1 MQNILEYILFI
12 TLSYFFRFCG
22 LNFSRKFSYLLA
34 YLFFYLI
41 PIRKK
46 VVFENLHKAF
56 PEFDGDK
63 IKKIA
68 FGCYRNF
75 IISFIEIMYMPDMS
89 KEEII
94 NLLPLSNADLIKRK
108 YDEGKGVILL
118 SGHFGNWE
126 YIAASLSARVDIP
139 FHVVVKSQRNPFVNN
154 WMNKVR
160 TKWINK
166 IIPLGISIRQ
176 VYKELMNKNI
186 VAMVADQRGP
196 FEGIRVKFFGIN
208 TAVYSGPAMLAIK
221 TEAPIIYGLTI
232 RQPDYSYKVVLEEIE
247 LNNLPVNEE
256 ERIIEISQRHTSFLE
271 KFIKQYPEQWFW
283 MHKRWKY

>member
-1 MQNILEYILFI
+1 
-12 TLSYFFRFCG
+12 
-22 LNFSRKFSYLLA
+22 
-34 YLFFYLI
+34 
-41 PIRKK
+41 
-46 VVFENLHKAF
+46 VFENLNKVFSQLDAH
-56 PEFDGDK
+56 K

-68 FGCYRNF
+68 FGCYKNF
-75 IISFIEIMYMPDMS
+75 IISFIEIMCMPAMS

-94 NLLPLSNADLIKRK
+94 NTLPLNNADLIKGK
-108 YDEGKGVILL
+108 HKEGKGVILL

-126 YIAASLSARVDIP
+126 YIAASVSARIDIP
-139 FHVVVKSQRNPFVNN
+139 FYVVVKSQRNPFVNN

-176 VYKELMNKNI
+176 VYKELKNKNI

-208 TAVYSGPAMLAIK
+208 TAVYSGPAILSIK
-221 TEAPIIYGLTI
+221 TGAPIIYGLTI
-232 RQPDYSYKVVLEEIE
+232 RQPDYSYKVILEEID
-247 LNNLPVNEE
+247 LSNLPENEE
-256 ERIIEISQRHTSFLE
+256 EKVIEISQRHTSFLE
-271 KFIKQYPEQWFW
+271 NFIKQYPEQWFW

>member
-12 TLSYFFRFCG
+12 TLSYFFRICG
-22 LNFSRKFSYLLA
+22 LNLARKFSSPLA

-46 VVFENLHKAF
+46 VVFENLNRVF
-56 PEFDGDK
+56 SEFDKDN

-68 FGCYRNF
+68 FSCYRNF
-75 IISFIEIMYMPDMS
+75 IISLIEIMYLPRMS

-94 NLLPLSNADLIKRK
+94 NILPLSNADLIERK
-108 YDEGKGVILL
+108 YREDKGVILL
-118 SGHFGNWE
+118 SAHFGNWE
-126 YIAASLSARVDIP
+126 YIAASVSTRIDIP

-176 VYKELMNKNI
+176 VYKELKNKNI

-208 TAVYSGPAMLAIK
+208 TAVLAGPAILAIK
-221 TEAPIIYGLTI
+221 TGAPVIYGLTI
-232 RQPDYSYKVVLEEIE
+232 RQHDYSYKVILEEID
-247 LNNLPVNEE
+247 LNNLPEKEE
-256 ERIIEISQRHTSFLE
+256 EKVLEISQRHTSFLE
-271 KFIKQYPEQWFW
+271 KFIKQYPEQWLW

>member
-1 MQNILEYILFI
+1 MQNISEYILFI
-12 TLSYFFRFCG
+12 TLSYFFRLCG
-22 LNFSRKFSYLLA
+22 LNLARKFSSPLA

-46 VVFENLHKAF
+46 VVFENLNKAF
-56 PEFDGDK
+56 PELDAGT

-68 FGCYRNF
+68 FGCYKNF
-75 IISFIEIMYMPDMS
+75 IISLIEIMCMPGMS
-89 KEEII
+89 KEKII
-94 NLLPLSNADLIKRK
+94 NMLPLYNADLIKRK
-108 YDEGKGVILL
+108 HEEEKGVILL
-118 SGHFGNWE
+118 SAHFGNWE
-126 YIAASLSARVDIP
+126 YIAASISARIDIP

-154 WMNKVR
+154 WMNKAR
-160 TKWINK
+160 TRWINK

-176 VYKELMNKNI
+176 VYKELKNKNI

-208 TAVYSGPAMLAIK
+208 TAVYSGPAILAIK
-221 TEAPIIYGLTI
+221 TEAPVIYGLTI
-232 RQPDYSYKVVLEEIE
+232 RQPDYTYKVILEEID
-247 LNNLPVNEE
+247 LTGLPENEE
-256 ERIIEISQRHTSFLE
+256 ERVIEISQRHTSFLE